1 MCTLLFNDQHYRD
14 GEVRMNKQLNTKH
27 RNSPKGIQFKVADS
41 ECVCFNLR
49 KAARVVTRIY
59 DDAFRPTG
67 LKSTQMPL
75 LVAAAEM
82 GPATVNSLA
91 EAVVMDRT
99 SLTRNLKFMKKIGLL
114 KVQVGNDQRERLIM
128 ITEKGRAL
136 VVRVYPL
143 WNKVQ
148 SRIKRSMGEK
158 SVNQLLKDLTIVLQ
172 SVKT

>member
-1 MCTLLFNDQHYRD
+1 
-14 GEVRMNKQLNTKH
+14 MNEYPNTKH
-27 RNSPKGIQFKVADS
+27 KNSPKGIRFKVADS

-59 DDAFRPTG
+59 DEAFRPTG

-99 SLTRNLKFMKKIGLL
+99 SLTRNLRFLKKIGLL

-128 ITEKGRAL
+128 VTEKGRA
-136 VVRVYPL
+136 VIVRVYPL

-148 SRIKRSMGEK
+148 SRMKKAMGEK
-158 SVNQLLKDLTIVLQ
+158 SVNQLLEDLTLVLQ
-172 SVKT
+172 SVKA